1 MRTYDPLAAKPRRHF
16 ENCKICCDRFIED
29 SDPRAPLRLCS
40 KHLPSA
46 AMQIKNVPPSWWD
59 EFWTDHPEIDP
70 LKDETSRKKADAG
83 KENSPETPN
92 AFVRRSQIRR
102 GHLRARDAD
111 SRDRPQ
117 ASEDLGGTKSV
128 ADAERV
134 RRNHPSLS
142 GPIRDGPSQVVR
154 GETEMKAST
163 LKTKRYVASADIAP
177 TGQTVLIDDVKI
189 ETLKSLK
196 DGTSQQK
203 GVLYFAGDVVKPLA
217 LNSTN
222 VDHLI
227 ALFGD
232 DTDDWVGKS
241 VKLVV
246 ETVDAFG
253 QRVPG
258 IRIAEQ
264 AVPKRK
270 KA

>member
-1 MRTYDPLAAKPRRHF
+1 MRPYDPLTAKPRRHF
-16 ENCKICCDRFIED
+16 ENCTVCGDRFIED

-40 KHLPSA
+40 RHLPSA
-46 AMQIKNVPPSWWD
+46 AMQIKNVPPTWWD

-70 LKDETSRKKADAG
+70 LKEADAG

-92 AFVRRSQIRR
+92 AFVRHSQIRR
-102 GHLRARDAD
+102 RHLRARDAN
-111 SRDRPQ
+111 STGRP
-117 ASEDLGGTKSV
+117 AAGSNLGGTKSV
-128 ADAERV
+128 AGAERV

-142 GPIRDGPSQVVR
+142 GPIRDGPSEIAR
-154 GETEMKAST
+154 GEREMKAST

-241 VKLVV
+241 VKLIV

-270 KA
+270 KT